1 MNYDTSLNL
10 KFLNCSTISNSKNLF
25 FNLIAETL
33 FSTVFQKVY
42 SLETMCLTAS
52 NNNSKINIGLY
63 YFDIYCLLTRSWV
76 E

>member
-1 MNYDTSLNL
+1 MAKSMNYDIS
-10 KFLNCSTISNSKNLF
+10 ISNSKNLF

-33 FSTVFQKVY
+33 LSTVFQKIY
-42 SLETMCLTAS
+42 SSENMCLTAS
-52 NNNSKINIGLY
+52 NNNSKINISLY